1 MLILGRFREH
11 VVLRIGRGLVARR
24 QTVLIPRRFREHVVL
39 RIGRGLVA
47 RRQTVLLLRRFWVP
61 LVFVLALAV
70 AGCGSEESEESVLD
84 EIFVEPT
91 AEPDLLPTEED
102 LRDRFEGTV
111 TEPFDLLVGT
121 CFNQYTY
128 LDRNDLPAQLTTAI
142 GCTRPH
148 NGQVYAVVV
157 YEAPPDT
164 PYPGEDAVNR
174 WGQDQC
180 YERFKPFV
188 GLAYELSQLDIGMI
202 TPSRTDWEGEDD
214 LRRISCFVHSYR
226 GLLIVGTMEDIAL

>member
-1 MLILGRFREH
+1 MAL
-11 VVLRIGRGLVARR
+11 VVLAAFSACGGGG
-24 QTVLIPRRFREHVVL
+24 PEDS
-39 RIGRGLVA
+39 
-47 RRQTVLLLRRFWVP
+47 LLDD
-61 LVFVLALAV
+61 VFVA
-70 AGCGSEESEESVLD
+70 
-84 EIFVEPT
+84 PT

-148 NGQVYAVVV
+148 NAQVYAILIHD
-157 YEAPPDT
+157 APRGA
-164 PYPGEDAVNR
+164 PYPGEEAVDS
-174 WGQDQC
+174 WGQSRC
-180 YERFKPFV
+180 YEQFVPFV

-202 TPSRTDWEGEDD
+202 TPSRTDWEGNEQR
-214 LRRISCFVHSYR
+214 RRISCYVHSYQ
-226 GLLIVGTMEDIAL
+226 GLLIIGTMEDIGL